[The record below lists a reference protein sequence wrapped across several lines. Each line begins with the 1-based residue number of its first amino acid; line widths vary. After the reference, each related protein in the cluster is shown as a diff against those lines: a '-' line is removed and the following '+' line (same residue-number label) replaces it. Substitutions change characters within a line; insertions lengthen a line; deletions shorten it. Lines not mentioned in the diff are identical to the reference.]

1 MTQPSQ
7 LVSSPQPSADRA
19 GQIKVLIVDDSLSM
33 RQTLE
38 LILKDDFTI
47 QTAGDGQEA
56 IERYASFAPD
66 VILLDVVMPVADG
79 YQVIKH
85 IRKAINDQDTF
96 ILMLTAE
103 ESQQSKLK
111 ALNLGANDFLYK
123 PFDRTELL
131 ARIGVAERQVRLTR
145 KLRSHMER
153 IQTELELVAL
163 LQSKLLP
170 HQSPYFQ
177 GVSVQNLYRPSGQAS
192 GDYFDY
198 FLVDSKTLRIVIA
211 DVSGH
216 GARAAFLM
224 AIVRTLFRI
233 TETDY
238 KGLDAT
244 LALVNHHLNQIIGN
258 ESDFVTAFAAD
269 IDLQNNCL
277 YYLNCGH
284 PPGLLRLPG
293 DKFVALKT
301 QTTLLGFFEQN
312 FSQERVDFPNGSEL
326 FLFTDGFYEWQP
338 VPGTYLDLDGFWELA
353 KKAMMQPGNLLEN
366 VMRDLS
372 AISHSIPKF
381 KDDLTALWVKVEAR
395 C

>member
-7 LVSSPQPSADRA
+7 HVSSPQPSADKA

-38 LILKDDFTI
+38 FILKDDFTI

-353 KKAMMQPGNLLEN
+353 KNAMMQPGNLLEN